1 MLALLPA
8 GVIAGLVS
16 KRAAVALAALS
27 ALAVVLGASPM
38 AFAEGDELKI
48 VSNNVVSDFPDGVI
62 FRVTAKGPDPVEEIR
77 VFLRPLGSDRSTYGY
92 LDIQSGTEV
101 SGEYF
106 MSTDSTA
113 THAPPGSLIEYSYE
127 VRDAAG
133 RVLRTEDQ
141 EFLYMDES
149 LEWKSITDESG
160 MLSVYYYGEFVEKR
174 ARTVLETSLETME
187 KMGDVLGIR
196 PTESIRI
203 VSYSNYRDM
212 ARGLPFR
219 SQAVREDLQTEG
231 MAFPAQRV
239 LMVLASEANVTGVVS
254 HEFTHILVAEAA
266 GQGYAAV
273 PAWLNE
279 GLAEYG
285 NIDQTPQYDLALRYA
300 IFTRRLKPLWY
311 LQTFG
316 GDPEDITIGYGH
328 GKSVVE
334 YLAARYGEEK
344 LAELMK
350 AFRTSVSVDEAL
362 QRTYGFDQYGLDSE
376 WRQALGLDPFPPPG
390 ELREQLGA
398 PAGEGETPDSAPAP
412 GPTPLPDAT
421 AAPRPSGELPVA
433 EEERERRRGSCN
445 ASDGGPVDL
454 VVLGLLAGPLL
465 AAGASGKVGKSVGRR
480 LAGKAGRRVVPR
492 RR

>member
-1 MLALLPA
+1 MPPPSGL
-8 GVIAGLVS
+8 IARLVFR
-16 KRAAVALAALS
+16 RAAVALAALS
-27 ALAVVLGASPM
+27 ALAAVLAMSPA
-38 AFAEGDELKI
+38 AFAEGDELRI

-62 FRVTAKGPDPVEEIR
+62 FRVTAMGPDPVEEIR

-101 SGEYF
+101 SGEYV
-106 MSTDSTA
+106 MPTDSTA
-113 THAPPGSLIEYSYE
+113 THTPPGSLIEYSYE

-133 RVLRTEDQ
+133 RVLRTEDE

-149 LEWKSITDESG
+149 LEWNSITDESG
-160 MLSVYYYGEFVEKR
+160 MVSVYYYGEFVEKR
-174 ARTVLETSLETME
+174 ARTVLDTSLETME

-196 PTESIRI
+196 PTEPIRI

-231 MAFPAQRV
+231 MAFPDKRV

-266 GQGYAAV
+266 GQGYPAV

-311 LQTFG
+311 LQTLG

-334 YLAARYGEEK
+334 YLAARYGEAK
-344 LAELMK
+344 LAELME
-350 AFRTSVSVDEAL
+350 AFRTSVSADEAL
-362 QRTYGFDQYGLDSE
+362 RKAYGFDQYGLDSE
-376 WRQALGLDPFPPPG
+376 WREALGLDPFPPPG
-390 ELREQLGA
+390 ELRDRLGA
-398 PAGEGETPDSAPAP
+398 PAGEEETPDPKPPP
-412 GPTPLPDAT
+412 GPTPLPEAT
-421 AAPRPSGELPVA
+421 AAPRPSGELPAA
-433 EEERERRRGSCN
+433 EDERERRRGSCN
-445 ASDGGPVDL
+445 PSGAGAVDL
-454 VVLGLLAGPLL
+454 AVLGLLSGPLL
-465 AAGASGKVGKSVGRR
+465 AAGARGKIGTSVGRWR
-480 LAGKAGRRVVPR
+480 ARRVGRRGVPGR
-492 RR
+492 R

>member
-1 MLALLPA
+1 MSRPSPKGIITGLA
-8 GVIAGLVS
+8 S
-16 KRAAVALAALS
+16 KRAAVALLALS
-27 ALAVVLGASPM
+27 ALAALLAVSPA

-48 VSNNVVSDFPDGVI
+48 VSNNVVSDFPESVV
-62 FRVTAKGPDPVEEIR
+62 FQVTATSPDPVEEIR
-77 VFLRPLGSDRSTYGY
+77 VFLRHLGSDRSTYGY
-92 LDIQSGTEV
+92 LDIQAGTEV
-101 SGEYF
+101 SGEYV
-106 MSTDSTA
+106 MPIDSAA
-113 THAPPGSLIEYSYE
+113 TYTPPGSLIEYSYE
-127 VRDAAG
+127 VRDSAG

-149 LEWKSITDESG
+149 LEWESIGDDGGIVT
-160 MLSVYYYGEFVEKR
+160 VYYYGDFVEKR
-174 ARTVLETSLETME
+174 AQTVLDAALETMD
-187 KMGDVLGIR
+187 KMGGVLGIS
-196 PTESIRI
+196 PSEPIRI

-231 MAFPAQRV
+231 MAFPDKRV
-239 LMVLASEANVTGVVS
+239 IIALASEANVTGVVS
-254 HEFTHILVAEAA
+254 HEFTHILVAEAS

-316 GDPEDITIGYGH
+316 GDPEDIIIGYGH

-344 LAELMK
+344 LAELM
-350 AFRTSVSVDEAL
+350 ATFRTSLSVDEAL
-362 QRTYGFDQYGLDSE
+362 RRTYGFDQYGLDSE
-376 WRQALGLDPFPPPG
+376 WREALGLDPFPPPG
-390 ELREQLGA
+390 QLRDQIGPAPGDEEASEPA
-398 PAGEGETPDSAPAP
+398 PA
-412 GPTPLPDAT
+412 GPTPLPEAT
-421 AAPRPSGELPVA
+421 AAPQPSGDLPAA

-445 ASDGGPVDL
+445 ASAGGAADL
-454 VVLGLLAGPLL
+454 AVLGLLVGPLV
-465 AAGASGKVGKSVGRR
+465 AAGARGGMGRWR
-480 LAGKAGRRVVPR
+480 SRRTETRGDPRGR
-492 RR
+492 